1 MDYTGN
7 DATGSGNIEPGQDA
21 CLGNLTASKISV
33 GECGNINYSL
43 PEIEPNLS
51 YLRGIIVSGGSVITV
66 SGNGTFNFSYPVGLS
81 SFLRS
86 IVISDGD
93 YSLDVILQNVTSA
106 VNAQLNIDGATNTIN
121 LVLGSNGKIK
131 ASYSLGNSNF
141 ITLSSN
147 SGWLLLGNN
156 KPGGLSISQ
165 NNTEEFGL
173 EPTYSGINNDAEWFN
188 YKFNQS
194 GNVYQGDLTVTGSLE
209 VSTLISDIDVED
221 SIITLNKNGLN
232 DDNTAGFVLN
242 SFSNSTYSGFLKKD
256 NSNNF
261 YLFGNSNT
269 LPTPVGW
276 VPEQSGNLFVNSAF
290 IGTDNNIFNPS
301 KLTIRSQGG
310 NQSVLDISCPINQIE
325 RLTIWRGINDIEVG
339 SFSKDG
345 EFTCNRI
352 GTSILS
358 AGAPVTFGNVVGP
371 GNYTF
376 PEFRGTTQQIMK
388 LDNSGILT
396 FEDNDTILAP
406 NGTTKLQVF
415 DDRIETN
422 IKVSAPDVITD
433 FIDALAANPLQIGAI
448 TAASVNIG
456 KSGSDTV
463 IEGGLIVKESLE
475 LGVAPN
481 NYSVPVVKGLDKQFL
496 QADANGDLQYGYHEF
511 YACLQA
517 ENNFNLT
524 LTNINQYY
532 VPLNATIPFNS
543 LDFSQS
549 PPAGFTYNG
558 TNSRIVK
565 AEFHVAVEQV
575 SAGSGNTINIRI
587 LVNNVP
593 QSGRMRAKIDNTAP
607 YPVEV
612 SLSTC
617 FLVSNG
623 DIISGAIECETT
635 SGLVIDIFSYSLVL
649 TKT

>member
-1 MDYTGN
+1 
-7 DATGSGNIEPGQDA
+7 
-21 CLGNLTASKISV
+21 
-33 GECGNINYSL
+33 
-43 PEIEPNLS
+43 
-51 YLRGIIVSGGSVITV
+51 
-66 SGNGTFNFSYPVGLS
+66 
-81 SFLRS
+81 
-86 IVISDGD
+86 
-93 YSLDVILQNVTSA
+93 
-106 VNAQLNIDGATNTIN
+106 
-121 LVLGSNGKIK
+121 
-131 ASYSLGNSNF
+131 
-141 ITLSSN
+141 
-147 SGWLLLGNN
+147 
-156 KPGGLSISQ
+156 
-165 NNTEEFGL
+165 
-173 EPTYSGINNDAEWFN
+173 
-188 YKFNQS
+188 
-194 GNVYQGDLTVTGSLE
+194 
-209 VSTLISDIDVED
+209 
-221 SIITLNKNGLN
+221 
-232 DDNTAGFVLN
+232 
-242 SFSNSTYSGFLKKD
+242 LKKD

-276 VPEQSGNLFVNSAF
+276 VPEQSGNLYINSAF
-290 IGTDNNIFNPS
+290 IGTDNNILNPS

-310 NQSVLDISCPINQIE
+310 NQSALDISCPINQIE

-376 PEFRGTTQQIMK
+376 PEFRGTDQQIMK
-388 LDNSGILT
+388 LDNSGVLSFEYNNILRSPDGLST
-396 FEDNDTILAP
+396 ITMNNDLLSAVVSDGVDTIEAIDVVHDITNIRGGSSELRLTDRPAGVRITRAGIIRLSMTTDDTSLFNGNNNSRLQIFDKSCQISTEDTSNIEQTRVLVDASQSLFNSPDGTQKLLLTDSTFQLSSALTTYITATSNTVLGVSQGVVRSQISTSSTDLVAP

-415 DDRIETN
+415 NDRIETN
-422 IKVSAPDVITD
+422 IKISSPDMVTD

-463 IEGGLIVKESLE
+463 IEGGLVVKESLE

-511 YACLQA
+511 YASLQA